1 MKSDSITIQ
10 DKRTNFRMIEV
21 KSENIQEESEKI
33 LSLFDDNSY
42 REEEIFLTRTNSKS
56 ITSISESLL
65 TFTIILTLNRFYHV
79 TKISS
84 IMYHEDQP

>member
-42 REEEIFLTRTNSKS
+42 REDEIFLTRTNSKS

-65 TFTIILTLNRFYHV
+65 TFTIILTLLLNFCQFGE
-79 TKISS
+79 T
-84 IMYHEDQP
+84 

>member
-42 REEEIFLTRTNSKS
+42 REDEIFLTRTNSKS

-65 TFTIILTLNRFYHV
+65 TFAIILTLLLNFCQFGE
-79 TKISS
+79 T
-84 IMYHEDQP
+84 